1 MTNDELELIYK
12 NALPQD
18 RFAAMRAVYN
28 AGFHAGSGNPALP
41 IPDYS
46 VSAKPP
52 AVEPVLSADI
62 GPQTETEKPR
72 DYSGNTVITASP
84 SPYVY
89 PER

>member
-28 AGFHAGSGNPALP
+28 AGFHAGSGNAALP

-46 VSAKPP
+46 ISAKPP
-52 AVEPVLSADI
+52 AVEPVFSADI
-62 GPQTETEKPR
+62 VLQPPVESQSAKVG
-72 DYSGNTVITASP
+72 
-84 SPYVY
+84 YVY
-89 PER
+89 P

>member
-12 NALPQD
+12 NALPLD

-28 AGFHAGSGNPALP
+28 AGFHAGSGNAAIP

-52 AVEPVLSADI
+52 AVEPSLSTDI
-62 GPQTETEKPR
+62 GP
-72 DYSGNTVITASP
+72 P
-84 SPYVY
+84 SPVESQPVRAGYVY
-89 PER
+89 PE